1 MRSTIAGQECKALSK
16 HLLILKKVKSNLQ
29 VLIKSAVSIPIRM
42 KSFMLRTHSKVT
54 DANVKQSAIKAKL

>member
-1 MRSTIAGQECKALSK
+1 MRSECKALSK
-16 HLLILKKVKSNLQ
+16 HLPILKKVKSNPQ

-42 KSFMLRTHSKVT
+42 KSFMLRTHSKVM

>member
-42 KSFMLRTHSKVT
+42 KSFMLRTHSKVM